1 MSKNVGCLLHKEKDT
16 NTKRVKTYTPHH
28 HQNGTMEPNIL
39 SGGDAGSMLSTASLK
54 RIAQFIAIVGM
65 FVIEAII
72 HYNIGRDGRISM
84 KKLPSGGEWLRI
96 IGVVMF
102 FGALSIAVG
111 ELLSALFT
119 TYTTTSVQE

>member
-1 MSKNVGCLLHKEKDT
+1 
-16 NTKRVKTYTPHH
+16 
-28 HQNGTMEPNIL
+28 MEPNIL